1 MTTTINY
8 NDFADFATKMNN
20 SYEYDNDDLDAIKTL
35 HDNYSTFMVTKKY
48 SNEYIKDMR
57 MKSVINNYEFY
68 KKAKYNKEDMVKYY
82 KNNIVDNFNKKL
94 DPPKCFFTAVAREKR
109 LDAEKELFEQET
121 DDIKHHYDSIN
132 EKYKF
137 FHELS
142 QKNKDEESDIEE
154 EYYEDTDYD
163 YYSSTDSDY
172 YDIGDYYDCNYESD
186 YMSDEF

>member
-20 SYEYDNDDLDAIKTL
+20 SYEYQDIVLDAIKTL

-57 MKSVINNYEFY
+57 MKSVIDNYEFY
-68 KKAKYNKEDMVKYY
+68 KKAKYNNDDMVKYY

-109 LDAEKELFEQET
+109 LDVERELFEKET

-142 QKNKDEESDIEE
+142 QKNKDEESDIEDK
-154 EYYEDTDYD
+154 YYEDTDDD

-172 YDIGDYYDCNYESD
+172 YDIDDYYDYDYESD
-186 YMSDEF
+186 YMSDEY

>member
-20 SYEYDNDDLDAIKTL
+20 SYEYQDIVLDAIKTL

-57 MKSVINNYEFY
+57 MKSVIDNYEFY
-68 KKAKYNKEDMVKYY
+68 KKAKYNNDDMVKYY

-109 LDAEKELFEQET
+109 LDVERELFEKET

-142 QKNKDEESDIEE
+142 QKNKDEESDIEDK
-154 EYYEDTDYD
+154 YYEDTDDD

-172 YDIGDYYDCNYESD
+172 YDIDDYYYYDYESD
-186 YMSDEF
+186 YMSDEY

>member
-1 MTTTINY
+1 MTTVINY
-8 NDFADFATKMNN
+8 NDFTDFATKMNN
-20 SYEYDNDDLDAIKTL
+20 SYEYQDDDLDAIKTL

-57 MKSVINNYEFY
+57 MESVINNYEFY
-68 KKAKYNKEDMVKYY
+68 KNAKYNKEDMVKYY
-82 KNNIVDNFNKKL
+82 KSNIVDNFNKKL

-109 LDAEKELFEQET
+109 LDAERELFEQET

-142 QKNKDEESDIEE
+142 QKNNDEESDFEE
-154 EYYEDTDYD
+154 EYYYEESDNDYYSTTDSDDYD
-163 YYSSTDSDY
+163 YYYTD
-172 YDIGDYYDCNYESD
+172 YESD
-186 YMSDEF
+186 YMSDEY